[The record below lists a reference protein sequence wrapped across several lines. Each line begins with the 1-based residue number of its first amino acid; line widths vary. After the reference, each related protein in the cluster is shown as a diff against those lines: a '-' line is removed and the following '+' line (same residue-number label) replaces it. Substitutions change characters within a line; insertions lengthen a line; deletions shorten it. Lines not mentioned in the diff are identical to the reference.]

1 MRGGRAA
8 VQKDA
13 RGVRTDRKDLGTV
26 IRSDKDTAAD
36 GSSQSSRHGRRRV
49 LVSVGSAMLL
59 LAAGCSS
66 SSNSSGSSGASTATA
81 TSSAAA
87 AADTIVIQNFA
98 FSPATL
104 TVAPGTTVTVV
115 NKDAVTHTVTS
126 TAATRA
132 FDTGDVAAGSSTT
145 FHAPAT
151 AGTYSYICS
160 IHTYMHG
167 TLTVS

>member
-1 MRGGRAA
+1 
-8 VQKDA
+8 
-13 RGVRTDRKDLGTV
+13 
-26 IRSDKDTAAD
+26 
-36 GSSQSSRHGRRRV
+36 
-49 LVSVGSAMLL
+49 MLL

-66 SSNSSGSSGASTATA
+66 NSNSTGSSGTTTAAA
-81 TSSAAA
+81 TSSA

-115 NKDAVTHTVTS
+115 NKDAVTHTVSS

-132 FDTGDVAAGSSTT
+132 FDTGDVAAGASTT
-145 FHAPAT
+145 FHAPTT
-151 AGTYSYICS
+151 AGTYSYICL

>member
-1 MRGGRAA
+1 MS
-8 VQKDA
+8 
-13 RGVRTDRKDLGTV
+13 
-26 IRSDKDTAAD
+26 RSHSDSNSANRCH
-36 GSSQSSRHGRRRV
+36 SRRRV

-66 SSNSSGSSGASTATA
+66 NSNSTGSSGTTTTAAA
-81 TSSAAA
+81 TSSA

-98 FSPATL
+98 FSPTTL
-104 TVAPGTTVTVV
+104 TVAPGATVTVV
-115 NKDAVTHTVTS
+115 NKDAVTHTVSS

-132 FDTGDVAAGSSTT
+132 FDTGDVAAGASTT
-145 FHAPAT
+145 FHAPT
-151 AGTYSYICS
+151 QAGSYSYICL

>member
-1 MRGGRAA
+1 
-8 VQKDA
+8 
-13 RGVRTDRKDLGTV
+13 
-26 IRSDKDTAAD
+26 
-36 GSSQSSRHGRRRV
+36 
-49 LVSVGSAMLL
+49 MLL

-66 SSNSSGSSGASTATA
+66 NSNSGSSGTTTTTTTAAA
-81 TSSAAA
+81 TGSAA

-104 TVAPGTTVTVV
+104 TVAPGATVTVV
-115 NKDAVTHTVTS
+115 NKDAVTHTLSS

-132 FDTGDVAAGSSTT
+132 FDTGDVASGASTT
-145 FHAPAT
+145 FHAPAK
-151 AGTYSYICS
+151 AGTYSYICL

>member
-1 MRGGRAA
+1 M
-8 VQKDA
+8 
-13 RGVRTDRKDLGTV
+13 RTDRKDLGTV
-26 IRSDKDTAAD
+26 IRSDRDTASD
-36 GSSQSSRHGRRRV
+36 GSSYSGSRSRRRV

-66 SSNSSGSSGASTATA
+66 SSNSTGSSGASTAA
-81 TSSAAA
+81 TSSATT

-115 NKDAVTHTVTS
+115 NKDAVTHTLTS
-126 TAATRA
+126 TASTRA